1 MRRRKLLAGLGSLAA
16 GGAAAMGTGAF
27 SSVEA
32 DRSVSIAVEN
42 DADAYLGLQK
52 LDNSNGNQY
61 ASSNNGTIEIN
72 IDSSGNG
79 GAGVNKNAVTT
90 FNELFEITNQGT
102 QSVLVYI
109 TYDPDDGQKGFPDVE
124 GTPGDSTTPSG
135 MQDLEFFTGDSDDE
149 ILNYP
154 EDQSSNAYGLSVG
167 ESHKVGLRLDTR
179 DHPNLEDDQPLFN
192 GEVTVSAVGFE

>member
-1 MRRRKLLAGLGSLAA
+1 MGSLAA

-32 DRSVSIAVEN
+32 DRSVSVAVEN
-42 DADAYLGLQK
+42 DADAYLGLQP
-52 LDNSNGNQY
+52 LDNSNANQY
-61 ASSNNGTIEIN
+61 VSSTDGTVEIN
-72 IDSSGNG
+72 IGGSGNG
-79 GAGVNKNAVTT
+79 GTGVNKNAVTK

-109 TYDPDDGQKGFPDVE
+109 TYDPNDGQEGFPDVT
-124 GTPGDSTTPSG
+124 GTPGNEKDPNG

-154 EDQSSNAYGLSVG
+154 EGQSANAYGLGVG
-167 ESHKVGLRLDTR
+167 DSHQVGLRLDTR
-179 DHPNLEDDQPLFN
+179 DHPNLNDSDPLFS
-192 GEVTVSAVGFE
+192 GEVTLTAVGLE